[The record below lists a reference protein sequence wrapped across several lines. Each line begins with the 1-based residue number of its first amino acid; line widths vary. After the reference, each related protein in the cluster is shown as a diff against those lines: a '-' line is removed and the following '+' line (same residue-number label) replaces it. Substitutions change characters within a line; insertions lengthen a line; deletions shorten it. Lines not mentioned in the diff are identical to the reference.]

1 MADLLRVENLFSVA
15 GTTVLVTGGGSGI
28 GKTLTKAFAINGA
41 RVIIVGRRQHVL
53 DATAREIGGD
63 IICVKG
69 DVSTKDGAEDVIQ
82 QVKKAVTVLDTVINC
97 AGISIPFK
105 RPSDNLDDPDTAAD
119 LLSQVDDA
127 DWTETHKVNV
137 NGMGAQFKACV
148 QPLTPADPSGPYFMT
163 VSAIP
168 LLRKSDNPNVVIIS
182 SVAGLVNQRA
192 NGSFTYGVSKAGAVH
207 LSSMLAGR
215 LHPLKIRVNCI
226 CPGIFPSEMTAT
238 TGADGAVALGR
249 MGTKAVMRSTLGR
262 PGKPEEIAAP
272 ILLLAS
278 KGGMY
283 MNDTCINVDG
293 GRWLVMKG
301 IYDGLRLPD
310 ESYIN

>member
-1 MADLLRVENLFSVA
+1 MADSLRVENMFSVA
-15 GTTVLVTGGGSGI
+15 GTNVLVTGGGSGI
-28 GKTLTKAFAINGA
+28 GKNTDV
-41 RVIIVGRRQHVL
+41 RSVQ
-53 DATAREIGGD
+53 
-63 IICVKG
+63 G
-69 DVSTKDGAEDVIQ
+69 DVSTKNGAEEVIRK
-82 QVKKAVTVLDTVINC
+82 VKEAVPALDTVINC

-105 RPSDNLDDPDTAAD
+105 RPSDNLDDR
-119 LLSQVDDA
+119 
-127 DWTETHKVNV
+127 
-137 NGMGAQFKACV
+137 
-148 QPLTPADPSGPYFMT
+148 PYFMT

-168 LLRKSDNPNVVIIS
+168 LLRKSDNPNVVVIS
-182 SVAGLVNQRA
+182 SVAGLANQRA